1 MFHSFVREKDTV
13 EEEIFF
19 CARCRLL
26 LGHDGRSIQ
35 TTPAAMQQAVLDAA
49 TGGIS
54 PTSKAKYIKVQLQ
67 RLRRPHGWRRPWH

>member
-1 MFHSFVREKDTV
+1 MV
-13 EEEIFF
+13 
-19 CARCRLL
+19 APAQM
-26 LGHDGRSIQ
+26 LGSSIQ

-67 RLRRPHGWRRPWH
+67 RLRRRPHGWRRPWH